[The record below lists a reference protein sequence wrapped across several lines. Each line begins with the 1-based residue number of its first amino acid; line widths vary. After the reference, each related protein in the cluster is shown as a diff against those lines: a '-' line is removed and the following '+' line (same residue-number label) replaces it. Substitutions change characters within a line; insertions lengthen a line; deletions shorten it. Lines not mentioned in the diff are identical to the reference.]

1 MIKLFG
7 MDRRTLTISGIVL
20 SAIFLFFV
28 NVLATGEI
36 KTAQLDL
43 TQDKLFT
50 LSEGT
55 KEILKTI
62 DEPLVFRFYYSNKFN
77 EISPLHGNYSRR
89 VQEMLEQIELVSD
102 GKIRVRIINPD
113 SFSIEEDEAVKM
125 GIQGIP
131 LDQSAEMG
139 YFGLAANNS
148 TDDRKTIPFFDPQRE
163 QFLEYDL
170 TRLVFE
176 LASPKKKKIGL
187 ITGLLLEADPLLQY
201 KPWPIMDQITQFF
214 EVQSIGSEVNQI
226 PEDIDVLLII
236 HPRVNRE
243 NFRYAIDQFVMRG
256 GRILTYLDPQNETA
270 RMTPQAPPGAGSS
283 DLKVL
288 FNLRVAASAPETAPM
303 AGDLSIPQRG

>member
-102 GKIRVRIINPD
+102 GKIRVRMNC
-113 SFSIEEDEAVKM
+113 VKN
-125 GIQGIP
+125 IFYNLWAHPI
-131 LDQSAEMG
+131 LSLC
-139 YFGLAANNS
+139 F
-148 TDDRKTIPFFDPQRE
+148 T
-163 QFLEYDL
+163 YD
-170 TRLVFE
+170 
-176 LASPKKKKIGL
+176 
-187 ITGLLLEADPLLQY
+187 
-201 KPWPIMDQITQFF
+201 
-214 EVQSIGSEVNQI
+214 
-226 PEDIDVLLII
+226 
-236 HPRVNRE
+236 
-243 NFRYAIDQFVMRG
+243 
-256 GRILTYLDPQNETA
+256 
-270 RMTPQAPPGAGSS
+270 
-283 DLKVL
+283 
-288 FNLRVAASAPETAPM
+288 
-303 AGDLSIPQRG
+303 